1 MSGNFVKQPVIKHL
15 HYKTKNKLENANYIM
30 KNSFGIGNH
39 QGIDKIKRKYVADT
53 IIEFLNKKLNLC

>member
-1 MSGNFVKQPVIKHL
+1 MGIKHL

-39 QGIDKIKRKYVADT
+39 QGIDKIKRKYVVLGLMSL
-53 IIEFLNKKLNLC
+53 IY